1 MQQAGF
7 GQQAAIRQAE
17 LDLQREQGTQGLT
30 AEAFMQQQQLGQQ
43 ATMAT
48 ASNALEAARADQ
60 QAALASGNQ
69 AAGLEAARRAQA
81 AQAQVNAEMQTQ
93 SLGADAAGRQA
104 QQEAVRRQT
113 LSQMGLQ
120 AGGMGLDAEGQFRG
134 QQMAAAQQLAD
145 VGGMT
150 QGATFGAANQLQQ
163 MGAQQEQNQ
172 RLQQAWDYEQW
183 LRGQEGGA
191 QALALR
197 QGMMPGGSMQTFG
210 RGPDRFGQ
218 ILGAGTSIA
227 GAAMIGSDV
236 RIKDNIKY
244 AGVKN
249 GFNLYEFN
257 YLGSDN
263 RYKGVMAQEVM
274 EQRPDAVDSRD
285 GILRVN
291 YDALG
296 LQLEAV

>member
-1 MQQAGF
+1 
-7 GQQAAIRQAE
+7 
-17 LDLQREQGTQGLT
+17 
-30 AEAFMQQQQLGQQ
+30 
-43 ATMAT
+43 
-48 ASNALEAARADQ
+48 
-60 QAALASGNQ
+60 
-69 AAGLEAARRAQA
+69 
-81 AQAQVNAEMQTQ
+81 
-93 SLGADAAGRQA
+93 
-104 QQEAVRRQT
+104 
-113 LSQMGLQ
+113 
-120 AGGMGLDAEGQFRG
+120 
-134 QQMAAAQQLAD
+134 
-145 VGGMT
+145 
-150 QGATFGAANQLQQ
+150 
-163 MGAQQEQNQ
+163 
-172 RLQQAWDYEQW
+172 
-183 LRGQEGGA
+183 
-191 QALALR
+191 
-197 QGMMPGGSMQTFG
+197 MPGGSMQTFG